1 MMMQVKRDIT
11 LDIMNDKTNYDNINT
26 PTFIQEPAKK
36 CLFCPYCGRKKYKKS
51 NVIINDASC
60 NTKKQENRQTI

>member
-1 MMMQVKRDIT
+1 MQVKRDIT

-36 CLFCPYCGRKKYKKS
+36 CLCCPYCGRKK
-51 NVIINDASC
+51 
-60 NTKKQENRQTI
+60 